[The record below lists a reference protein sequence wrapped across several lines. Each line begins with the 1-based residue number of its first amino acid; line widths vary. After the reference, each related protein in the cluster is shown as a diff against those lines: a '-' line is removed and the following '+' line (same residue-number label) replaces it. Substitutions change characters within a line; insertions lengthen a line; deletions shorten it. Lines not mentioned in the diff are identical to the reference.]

1 MALLA
6 ATRHSLITLLRQN
19 IKSITLLRP
28 KIGLI
33 THYAITHYT
42 FLITLLR
49 KNIGPITHYA
59 IKNGLITPLR
69 KHITPLVELPDGA
82 LVPGTYCAV
91 CRATH

>member
-6 ATRHSLITLLRQN
+6 ATPHSLITLLRQN
-19 IKSITLLRP
+19 IKSITLLRT

-69 KHITPLVELPDGA
+69 KHITHPLKINV
-82 LVPGTYCAV
+82 
-91 CRATH
+91 